1 MRFLLDENLSPK
13 VAAPVRA
20 AGHDVTIA
28 REVGLRTATDQVV
41 IETARREARVL
52 VSADTDFG
60 AILALSGAATPS
72 FVLVRRAANR
82 RPDEQ
87 AALILNNLETV
98 VADLAAGAS
107 SSSAKQRFAS
117 IACPSAK
124 TAHPEPVRP
133 SRHRLP
139 EPHASCLGTAPAVA
153 TRANSPPL
161 RITKHSR

>member
-13 VAAPVRA
+13 VAAPLRA

-28 REVGLRTATDQVV
+28 REVGLRSATDQVV

-98 VADLAAGAS
+98 VADLAAGAIVVLGDN
-107 SSSAKQRFAS
+107 AS
-117 IACPSAK
+117 HPSP
-124 TAHPEPVRP
+124 AHRRRQLTL
-133 SRHRLP
+133 SLSD
-139 EPHASCLGTAPAVA
+139 PHATDCQSLTPVAWEPPRLSRRGRTA
-153 TRANSPPL
+153 L
-161 RITKHSR
+161 H

>member
-13 VAAPVRA
+13 VAAPLRA
-20 AGHDVTIA
+20 AGHDVAIA

-52 VSADTDFG
+52 ISADTDIG

-98 VADLAAGAS
+98 VTDLAAGHRRPRRNNAS
-107 SSSAKQRFAS
+107 H
-117 IACPSAK
+117 PSP
-124 TAHPEPVRP
+124 AHRRRQLTPEPCPP

-139 EPHASCLGTAPAVA
+139 EPHASCLGTP
-153 TRANSPPL
+153 RL
-161 RITKHSR
+161 SRRGRTALH